1 MNTIDKYE
9 NIEDELPNL
18 LQVLKDA
25 IQSDFLEIKLI
36 DNACD
41 KYKSECSHCATLQ
54 QAKYV
59 IFSPHIKKSDHK
71 YEQFVFVDETGNT
84 LCHVGG
90 KEFELY
96 GMLKPCH
103 NLEVSE
109 EYQFK
114 DEKE

>member
-1 MNTIDKYE
+1 MNSIDKYT

-18 LQVLKDA
+18 LKILKDA
-25 IQSDFLEIKLI
+25 IQSDFLEIKLV
-36 DNACD
+36 DNTCD

-114 DEKE
+114 DDKA